1 MARNL
6 LMSCEDLEVTPRFV
20 LHDRDRLLCW
30 DFDGVLTTAHSK
42 VVKTSFRAPDAN
54 AHAERW
60 VRSITEECLDHL
72 VLVGLGSLQRALRIF
87 QDFFNSHR
95 PHQGIGNQIPERLR
109 AGEPDQTRDLPQA
122 ELTVECENLLGGLLN
137 SYYRTAA

>member
-1 MARNL
+1 
-6 LMSCEDLEVTPRFV
+6 MSCEDLEVTPRFV

-72 VLVGLGSLQRALRIF
+72 VLVGLG
-87 QDFFNSHR
+87 
-95 PHQGIGNQIPERLR
+95 RL
-109 AGEPDQTRDLPQA
+109 
-122 ELTVECENLLGGLLN
+122 
-137 SYYRTAA
+137 